1 MLFYIT
7 TRSHRSREK
16 EPRIN
21 RMSGYSS
28 VESAESLPVAQSL
41 PVEMVEVVAPGT
53 LSAGYTFQASYNDVV
68 FPVTVPPGGVLEGQR
83 IVVPFT
89 NHETTSELTP
99 FAAIDTAPHGQW
111 KDSLCS
117 CCKYGP
123 FHPSLWNAFCCPQI
137 LMGQILTR
145 MRMNWLGSSAA
156 EYDWHMTFRRI
167 AIIVIVYF
175 ILSLILQPSSTEVF
189 TAQDGTVTVIN
200 HEGPLW
206 ETILYNLLTVSFGMY
221 TLIVMIRLRAAV
233 RAKYEIPTR
242 HCGVMEDFCCTF
254 FCGCCTV
261 SQMARQTANYEEI
274 RAVCCTDT
282 GLPPSMQT
290 IIV

>member
-1 MLFYIT
+1 
-7 TRSHRSREK
+7 
-16 EPRIN
+16 
-21 RMSGYSS
+21 
-28 VESAESLPVAQSL
+28 
-41 PVEMVEVVAPGT
+41 MVEVESPGT
-53 LSAGYTFQASYNDVV
+53 LSAGYVFQATYNGVI
-68 FPVTVPPGGVLEGQR
+68 FPVTVVREVKGTRWYRTIVLRLVLLIPSRFPFRTSKPPGGVTEGQK

-99 FAAIDTAPHGQW
+99 LAAIDTAPHGHW
-111 KDSLCS
+111 KDGLCD

-123 FHPSLWNAFCCPQI
+123 LHPALCNAFFCPQI
-137 LMGQILTR
+137 LMGQVLTR
-145 MRMNWLGSSAA
+145 MRMDWLGSPAT
-156 EYDWHMTFRRI
+156 EYDWQMTFRRI
-167 AIIVIVYF
+167 AIIVIVYYV
-175 ILSLILQPSSTEVF
+175 LSLILQPDSTEVIM
-189 TAQDGTVTVIN
+189 ADDETVTVIH

-206 ETILYNLLTVSFGMY
+206 KSILYNVLSCSFGLY
-221 TLIVMIRLRAAV
+221 TLIVMVRLRAAV
-233 RAKYEIPTR
+233 RAKYEIPTKQ
-242 HCGVMEDFCCTF
+242 CGKMEDCCCVV